1 MPPTKTAPMRA
12 AFFRWVAGAGFEP
25 TTFRLGACSRW
36 RCALFSLVLVE
47 AARTRSVP
55 QSRGLESAALGWSA
69 VGTIVD
75 ALSDGCLQG
84 LSIRARDGATTAE
97 LGMIVDEV
105 VCGLVGRSVDMGRQA
120 ASRRPLPAGRAPRA
134 AAAAAPDQ
142 H

>member
-1 MPPTKTAPMRA
+1 MDATNKKAAPMRA

-36 RCALFSLVLVE
+36 RCAPFSLVLVE

-75 ALSDGCLQG
+75 ALSDGCL
-84 LSIRARDGATTAE
+84 ART
-97 LGMIVDEV
+97 VD
-105 VCGLVGRSVDMGRQA
+105 SS
-120 ASRRPLPAGRAPRA
+120 SRRRDYRGTWHDR
-134 AAAAAPDQ
+134 
-142 H
+142 